1 MVAAATVPTRTRRA
15 GRREGR
21 GSRGVGPSCS
31 IARPQPRETGRGEEE
46 VARSVSGTMQGGR
59 KREGWERNS
68 RLEAALWPGGGSV
81 NHSPLSRYVTNST
94 SAISVTWPDKI
105 SLSRPGEAEA
115 SISLSGRSQSF
126 FFEMKFNI
134 FLIQGFASLDQKVL
148 LFVSSKRS
156 SMEGKI

>member
-46 VARSVSGTMQGGR
+46 VARSVSGTIQGGR

-105 SLSRPGEAEA
+105 SFEARRSGSIDISFGEE
-115 SISLSGRSQSF
+115 S
-126 FFEMKFNI
+126 I
-134 FLIQGFASLDQKVL
+134 FLF
-148 LFVSSKRS
+148 
-156 SMEGKI
+156 